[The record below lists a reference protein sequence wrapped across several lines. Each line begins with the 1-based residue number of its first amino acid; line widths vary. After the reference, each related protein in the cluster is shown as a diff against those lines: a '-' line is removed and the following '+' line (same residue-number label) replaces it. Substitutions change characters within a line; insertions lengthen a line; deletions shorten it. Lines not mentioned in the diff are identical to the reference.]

1 MRRGQRRP
9 AEEGKMPYV
18 GGAWSSPESD
28 LEPGPFCS
36 VCLIDMNP
44 PGAEKT
50 KEKCYL
56 PIRKKP
62 GGPIYTSAIRAAL
75 GGHGLLRVQG
85 VSAEKKRAAAKALVR
100 HAGAAGIEVTSQAI
114 LKLAGR
120 KPG

>member
-1 MRRGQRRP
+1 
-9 AEEGKMPYV
+9 MPYV

-44 PGAEKT
+44 PGAEKV

-62 GGPIYTSAIRAAL
+62 GGPIYISAIRAAL
-75 GGHGLLRVQG
+75 GQCDSGGTG
-85 VSAEKKRAAAKALVR
+85 RAW
-100 HAGAAGIEVTSQAI
+100 T
-114 LKLAGR
+114 LAGTGGLGR
-120 KPG
+120 EEAGCGQSASTPRRRGRD